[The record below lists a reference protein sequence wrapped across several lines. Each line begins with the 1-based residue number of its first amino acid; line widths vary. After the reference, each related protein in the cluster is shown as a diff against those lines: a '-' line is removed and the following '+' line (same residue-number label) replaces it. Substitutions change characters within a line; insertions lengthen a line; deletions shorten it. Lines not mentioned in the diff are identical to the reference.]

1 MSSEAPKMRGRR
13 RCTGWT
19 DDETEAF
26 LDIWNDMNARGSKIE
41 QHRHL
46 QGNFKGAL

>member
-19 DDETEAF
+19 DGETEAF

-46 QGNFKGAL
+46 QENFKGAL